1 MQFLVEAVTLSLIG
15 GTIGILFGAGMSLAI
30 AHFVEFLPT
39 RITWWSVALAFLF
52 SVNVGIFFGVY
63 PARKAAHYDPIIALR
78 YE

>member
-1 MQFLVEAVTLSLIG
+1 
-15 GTIGILFGAGMSLAI
+15 
-30 AHFVEFLPT
+30 
-39 RITWWSVALAFLF
+39 VALAFLF